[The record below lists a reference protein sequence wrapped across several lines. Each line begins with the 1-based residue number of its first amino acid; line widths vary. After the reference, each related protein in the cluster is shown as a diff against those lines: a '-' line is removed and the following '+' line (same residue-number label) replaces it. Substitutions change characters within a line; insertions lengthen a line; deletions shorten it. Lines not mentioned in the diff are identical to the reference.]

1 MPPRPVLRRL
11 RRPLA
16 AVLLALTVLGAA
28 CSDDDGAAV
37 REGGGSV
44 NIVGPPP
51 PAGGGSVS
59 AVGTGCTTQGA
70 TTKLPQASVEIGLDE
85 FAVTVPPAIAPG
97 VTRLV
102 VKNFGSQPHGLLIT
116 AASSV
121 GEVTAADGTLD
132 EAALASR
139 LTKRLEPFPNNT
151 ICEGTFELPPGN
163 YVVVDPGYVRQGM
176 VATLTVG

>member
-1 MPPRPVLRRL
+1 MPMPPLLRRL
-11 RRPLA
+11 PPGLAAALLPLA
-16 AVLLALTVLGAA
+16 VLGAA
-28 CSDDDGAAV
+28 CSKDDGAAV

-51 PAGGGSVS
+51 PAGGSVS

-70 TTKLPQASVEIGLDE
+70 TTKLPQATVEIGLDE
-85 FAVTVPPAIAPG
+85 FSVTAPPSIAPG

-102 VKNFGSQPHGLLIT
+102 VKNFGSEPHGLVIT

-121 GEVTAADGTLD
+121 ADVTGAAGGLD
-132 EAALASR
+132 AAALASR
-139 LTKRLEPFPNNT
+139 LTKRLEAFPNNT
-151 ICEGTFELPPGN
+151 ICEGTFELPAGS
-163 YVVVDPGYVRQGM
+163 YVLVDPDHVRRGM